1 MKEIKERIK
10 EALDIRNMTASDLAK
25 KSKINK
31 GAISKYINGL
41 VIPKQ
46 SAIGEMSKAL
56 SVSPAWLMGYEV
68 DMDPQA
74 ETEKSVLLSEEQE
87 FISKYRHLDATDKVK
102 VESYTDG
109 LLSQEKYTAP
119 RSSEGVS

>member
-1 MKEIKERIK
+1 MEKEY
-10 EALDIRNMTASDLAK
+10 LIRLGRHIRQLRETAGMSQEELAK
-25 KSKINK
+25 KA
-31 GAISKYINGL
+31 GFAGRAA
-41 VIPKQ
+41 V
-46 SAIGEMSKAL
+46 SAIEKGKNNISIDRLPDLARALNTTPGALMDVLSGIEKA
-56 SVSPAWLMGYEV
+56 VI
-68 DMDPQA
+68 
-74 ETEKSVLLSEEQE
+74 LSEEQE